1 VLHALIEINSVIQL
15 AAALANEGQAHA
27 VEKAQAA
34 AQVGGRFRARE
45 VGRGEGSGL
54 RDCRGGQRSFD
65 TRSRPA
71 EIEMQLPR
79 RRH

>member
-1 VLHALIEINSVIQL
+1 VLYALVEINSVIQL

-27 VEKAQAA
+27 IQEAQAA
-34 AQVGGRFRARE
+34 AQIRGRFRARE

-54 RDCRGGQRSFD
+54 RDCRGGLRSFD
-65 TRSRPA
+65 TRSQPG